1 MTINVRSLGVNAR
14 TTTRIHRAGV
24 AAIAGAIALAIS
36 LIGHGLADR
45 LWTDANV
52 DAPGTLAYYLSY
64 GSLFVAWGLLFLGS
78 LGLAAVAMRSDR
90 RLLKGGA
97 ALVSLGLAGT
107 TIGFGFATAAGLA
120 GLGDVALVGDTV
132 AGLSMMFVFTL
143 GSLLAGIA
151 LLRSGI
157 VSRTVAVLMI
167 LTGPAMLIGA
177 MAAPAGIDI
186 VLFAGPL
193 CAAWILLGRELLAAD
208 SAIEEPAAI
217 PA

>member
-1 MTINVRSLGVNAR
+1 MTINVRSLEVNAR
-14 TTTRIHRAGV
+14 TTTRIHRAGM

-64 GSLFVAWGLLFLGS
+64 GSLFVAWGLLILGS

-107 TIGFGFATAAGLA
+107 TIGFATAAGLA
-120 GLGDVALVGDTV
+120 GLGDVALMGDTV

-157 VSRTVAVLMI
+157 VSRTVAGLMI

-177 MAAPAGIDI
+177 MVAPVGIDI

-193 CAAWILLGRELLAAD
+193 CAAWILLGRELFAAD
-208 SAIEEPAAI
+208 SAIEEPATI